1 MSLLDRY
8 LAGDRVAL
16 ARLITHVED
25 RREGYHEVLARVF
38 SRDRLA
44 YRIGL
49 TGPPGAGKS
58 SLVNR
63 IACRLADDGH
73 RVGVIAVDPTS
84 PFSGGALLGDRI
96 RMQGFYGRENIFL
109 RSMATRG
116 SGGGLA
122 AATKDVCVLLEGFG
136 FDIILVETVG
146 VGQVELDVASVCDTV
161 VVVFVPESGDAIQA
175 MKSGLMEIANVFCL
189 NKSDRPGAE
198 RIHAE
203 VESILDVQRQIKNTA
218 NVHGNDP
225 RPLWEAP
232 IVPTVALKG
241 TGTKELWDAISKHR
255 AFHSASDPDGLRR
268 TRARADLMLSLSEV
282 SQTQLRSALFE
293 SGRLDAAVEKIVT
306 GDADPYTLTRELFRS
321 WCQEQ
326 K

>member
-1 MSLLDRY
+1 MSLLERY
-8 LAGDRVAL
+8 LDGDRVAL
-16 ARLITHVED
+16 ARLISYVED
-25 RREGYHEVLARVF
+25 RRDRYHEVLARVF
-38 SRDRLA
+38 SSDRLA

-63 IACRLADDGH
+63 IAGKLADEGH
-73 RVGVIAVDPTS
+73 RVGIIAVDPTS

-96 RMQGFYGRENIFL
+96 RMQALYGRENVFL

-175 MKSGLMEIANVFCL
+175 MKSGLMEIADVFCL

-198 RIHAE
+198 RIQAE
-203 VESILDVQRQIKNTA
+203 VESILEVQRQIKQIA
-218 NVHGNDP
+218 HVHGTDP

-232 IVPTVALKG
+232 IIPTVALKG
-241 TGTKELWDAISKHR
+241 GGTDKLWEAITQHR
-255 AFHSASDPDGLRR
+255 AFHSAGDPDGLRR
-268 TRARADLMLSLSEV
+268 MRARNDLMLSLSEV
-282 SQTQLRSALFE
+282 SQTQLRTALFE
-293 SGRLDAAVEKIVT
+293 SGRLDDAVEKIVA
-306 GDADPYTLTRELFRS
+306 GEGDPYTLTRELFQS
-321 WCQEQ
+321 WCHEQ